1 MPASICRPGSPLA
14 THIAVGDRDGVTRG
28 SVPFCAVENRLLHFD
43 PQRIFRAG
51 SAKLCSICDE
61 KGVIIGSLR
70 IEETSMSLDNGIHT
84 FKGVA
89 YGRVDRG
96 PQPVSVAAATARLER
111 RPRGSSLSRPRLAIA
126 GPSVAPASA

>member
-51 SAKLCSICDE
+51 SA
-61 KGVIIGSLR
+61 
-70 IEETSMSLDNGIHT
+70 LDNGDAEAHSWLGET
-84 FKGVA
+84 
-89 YGRVDRG
+89 
-96 PQPVSVAAATARLER
+96 L
-111 RPRGSSLSRPRLAIA
+111 LN
-126 GPSVAPASA
+126 

>member
-28 SVPFCAVENRLLHFD
+28 SVPFCVVENRLLHFD

-84 FKGVA
+84 FKGVP
-89 YGRVDRG
+89 YGASTAGHNRFRS
-96 PQPVSVAAATARLER
+96 PQPPPAWSGVRE
-111 RPRGSSLSRPRLAIA
+111 
-126 GPSVAPASA
+126 APAYRGLKRTP